1 MWPDGLG
8 ENLHASRREISGR
21 DVVPLHASRREISG
35 RDVVPLHVNATRGVV
50 CAMATHSAVAASG
63 SRVSRVG
70 QLIIE
75 RSLSTIASSREAL
88 SQAIS
93 TLKSVP
99 APTCATSNRTQRP
112 GRTSACDVMKLVLTS
127 SGIENRSIALPP
139 ANRPV
144 LAPTAE
150 AIAASAIWIGVRL
163 LSIQPTREPSQSMP
177 PQRD

>member
-1 MWPDGLG
+1 
-8 ENLHASRREISGR
+8 
-21 DVVPLHASRREISG
+21 
-35 RDVVPLHVNATRGVV
+35 
-50 CAMATHSAVAASG
+50 MATHSAVAASG

-144 LAPTAE
+144 LAPTVAATASG
-150 AIAASAIWIGVRL
+150 AIAASAIWIACDAPLIHPTNSLAFAVHAAATRL
-163 LSIQPTREPSQSMP
+163 ASRLGMLGCTRRPELQVLKLLLAFG
-177 PQRD
+177 DFGFT